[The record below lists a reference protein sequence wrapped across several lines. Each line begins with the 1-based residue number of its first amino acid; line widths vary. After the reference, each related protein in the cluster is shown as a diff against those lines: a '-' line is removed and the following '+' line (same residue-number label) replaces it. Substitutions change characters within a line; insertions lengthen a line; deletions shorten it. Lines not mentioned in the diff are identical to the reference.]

1 MAKAPTL
8 QSIAANLLISERV
21 LLFCI
26 ASRTDWVGA
35 GVPNASVEMMIV
47 LGLIERNHTETYRL
61 TLQATKTYALEP
73 HARPNGIHDVTDC
86 AMPSSWCKRLRDK
99 WLSRN

>member
-61 TLQATKTYALEP
+61 TEQGRAVLNVLLLPTANEQ
-73 HARPNGIHDVTDC
+73 GGG
-86 AMPSSWCKRLRDK
+86 
-99 WLSRN
+99 